1 MKKYRILSA
10 FLAVLMLCGTLSVL
24 PVGAIPVVSVGGSS
38 EDGSANTA
46 IDYTATINGYLNTPM
61 YKTPQEKLASMKM
74 MWEKHGYQLW
84 ADEITGEVATVKV
97 ATGEILFTNPW
108 NISDSKTQSANIK
121 QQLLSQ
127 VIISYKDIVTGSGNE
142 MNSCKDA
149 AMNGQIKVKYIKNGI
164 RVEYS
169 IGRDNSRF
177 LVPMRISVD
186 SMTNKLLLKMRQN
199 IDADIQYTVVDKLVP
214 ANEFEV
220 LKKKYPNAVVGQTY
234 SYYELI
240 EMHDDDNDPKKNFT
254 MDAPFSW
261 DFDHQKIKDFF
272 VYYTLCDPFA
282 EDVSEKEIADMQSK
296 YPVTKKM
303 AIYVFD
309 EAAKNTEII
318 RAERTIKTWAPT
330 YTFEDLDNDHLE
342 TDYAGVAKA
351 PPIFKL
357 ALEYTLDQNGMT
369 VRLPANGIR
378 FDESLYRLE
387 HIYLLPYMGAGTS
400 ENGGYNF
407 FPDGSGT
414 LFGYEDLIKNG
425 DDEFVAQ
432 IYGDD
437 YAYHKLTGIK
447 NRETVRY
454 PVFGTVEHWKGYK
467 TVTDYT
473 RVLTPAEYDEN
484 GNLISE
490 AVYATKIVETEE
502 DRGYLAI
509 IEEGDSMTTLHST
522 HMNQSSSYTT
532 LKMKVTP
539 RPTDSYNMSDAI
551 SVGSNTEWT
560 VVSSRKYVGN
570 YKIRY
575 IMLSDDELAKEN
587 KLASYY
593 ECTWVGMATAY
604 REYLERIGT
613 LERLT
618 EENVDVNIPLYI
630 ETFGAI
636 NAVEKILSIPVDVM
650 KPLTTFDDIKTMYK
664 ELSDAIEEQMKELSG
679 TEGSVATGEANYEKF
694 SNINFKLTGYANGGM
709 YATMPYHL
717 NWEEVLGGA
726 AGFEELVKTSKDEGF
741 GIFPDFDFAY
751 INQDV
756 LFDGVI
762 LDAHAVKT
770 IDNRYTARRE
780 YDATYQSYVGYY
792 ELAISPAFFARFIT
806 KLSINYM
813 KYNPTGISVSS
824 LGTALNSDFDE
835 EDPYNR
841 ADAQNF
847 TVEALRKLSMLKNAD
862 GDSMHVMTSGGNA
875 YTWKYIDHLINAPLD
890 SSRYSDSRNTVPF
903 IGVVLHGYMQ
913 YAGTPINEQGNLG
926 SALLRAIENGSGLFF
941 KLSYQNTEELKEWTE
956 LSHNYSIR
964 YDIWKEDVVDMYVTL
979 NNLLSDL
986 QTKLIVDH
994 EFLKAERIPDADE
1007 AENDEKL
1014 LEEIAKLEEAQKLAE
1029 KAAEDLRA
1037 ALALRKTPGIQADVV
1052 AKALKN
1058 AADQVVVAS
1067 KAAAKIEVEGSDYVG
1082 QSYELLKEANSAFEL
1097 VDAKYYELYN
1107 EAAYANSF
1115 TSVKTQINNIVK
1127 SLLDD
1132 QLDGLLS
1139 AALAELSDA
1148 TLSSAFEALAADVK
1162 ARLMNVIAEAGS
1174 AAAVEKAFNE
1184 EPEYL
1189 TSAEEA
1195 AAAVAESEAIVNAV
1209 MAAVAAEMQS
1219 IKSELVG
1226 AELIAFAQDLFDA
1239 ANVAIADAINVD
1251 TVPSFINAAV
1261 SGYNKVVEDNEKLV
1275 NQLLVLLN
1283 KAEASVQA
1291 AVAAGATREGVME
1304 AYALHAALEAAKN
1317 ASKAAESAAKNANL
1331 LYNSA
1336 LTAAY
1341 RNETNAAEVDAKI
1354 QAAVELLKNGSDTSA
1369 VAEKFLAAAQAL
1381 INKEN
1386 AQTAQEDA
1394 AKALADAQAAYDAG
1408 EYTALVANAKKAE
1421 NDAFEEY
1428 KKLQGTANEVRDAA
1442 ILREKMF
1449 NAKAKYD
1456 LAQAEYEAIL
1466 AETESSLGTTS
1477 AELALLKEKRE
1488 ARDAAKESYDSL
1500 SSSVKDMNIEGV
1512 YLTAVETYEARIK
1525 AEALKKAVDTAISDM
1540 VKAEEKRADLLNVAN
1555 GALITEIADLAFA
1568 ANSKLTVFNTDG
1580 DVIRASVTAMLEAY
1594 NVASEALL
1602 EAEEALLIA
1611 GEAVE
1616 ALKAKYEAAKNDS
1629 NASDAEKARTEQ
1641 FYNAGKKFFDEAEA
1655 NYGEITKRLERIE
1668 AYITSSSALKAR
1680 VLVFGT
1686 TDIEADLATVL
1697 DAIADINEAL
1707 YDSTMGLTGNLS
1719 KIVIAKAELE
1729 SAKAAYDA
1737 AKAEYEELVAT
1748 KLDGLTEEELSA
1760 LKSETLVAAYKM
1772 STAEKAITTAQEA
1785 LNAAKLLFNRSYETL
1800 VSAVEA
1806 MGVAADDASGI
1817 YLAAEL
1823 LSKSNAEAKDACDF
1837 ISAKYDIILA
1847 RSLEIMLPVSDLMDV
1862 AFESGLI
1869 DENGDL
1875 IVESV
1880 EEAPVEDEEKSEF
1893 DEQRDAI
1900 FSKYVYDDGSV
1911 VAVTY
1916 GGKNGNDSEAY
1927 RTFILNYNSFSVK
1940 VTYNEVE
1947 YEIAGYGYAVINH

>member
-1 MKKYRILSA
+1 
-10 FLAVLMLCGTLSVL
+10 MLCGTLSVL
-24 PVGAIPVVSVGGSS
+24 PAGAIPVVSVGGTT
-38 EDGSANTA
+38 EDGSTNTV

-61 YKTPQEKLASMKM
+61 YNTPQEKLASMKM

-97 ATGEILFTNPW
+97 STGEILFTNPW
-108 NISDSKTQSANIK
+108 DISDSKTQSANIK

-127 VIISYKDIVTGSGNE
+127 IIISYKDIVTGSGNE

-199 IDADIQYTVVDKLVP
+199 IDAEIQYTVVDKLVP

-240 EMHDDDNDPKKNFT
+240 EMHDEDNDPTKNFD
-254 MDAPFSW
+254 MNSPFSW
-261 DFDHQKIKDFF
+261 DFDHQKIRDFF
-272 VYYTLCDPFA
+272 VYYTLHDPFDP
-282 EDVSEKEIADMQSK
+282 DVTEKQLSEMQSK
-296 YPVTKKM
+296 YPITKKM

-318 RAERTIKTWAPT
+318 RAERIVKTWAPS

-342 TDYAGVAKA
+342 TEYEGVAKA

-387 HIYLLPYMGAGTS
+387 YIYLLPYMGAGTS

-454 PVFGTVEHWKGYK
+454 PVFGTVENWKGYK

-484 GNLISE
+484 GNLISD
-490 AVYATKIVETEE
+490 AVYATKIVEAEE
-502 DRGYLAI
+502 DRGYVAI

-522 HMNQSSSYTT
+522 HMNQSSSYTA

-593 ECTWVGMATAY
+593 ECSWVGMATAY
-604 REYLERIGT
+604 RDYLEQIGT
-613 LERLT
+613 LQRLT
-618 EENVDVNIPLYI
+618 EDDVDVNIPLYI

-636 NAVEKILSIPVDVM
+636 DAVEKILSIPVDVM
-650 KPLTTFDDIKTMYK
+650 KPLTTFEDIKTMYT
-664 ELSDAIEEQMKELSG
+664 ELSDAIEEQMKELAG
-679 TEGSVATGEANYEKF
+679 TEDSVATGEDNYTKF

-751 INQDV
+751 INQDA

-780 YDATYQSYVGYY
+780 YDATYQSYVGYF
-792 ELAISPAFFARFIT
+792 ELAISPAFFARFVT

-847 TVEALRKLSMLKNAD
+847 TVEALRKLSMLKNDD
-862 GDSMHVMTSGGNA
+862 GDSMQVMTSGGNA

-903 IGVVLHGYMQ
+903 LGVVLHGYMQ
-913 YAGTPINEQGNLG
+913 YAGTPINEEGNLG

-941 KLSYQNTEELKEWTE
+941 KLSYQNIEELKEWVT

-986 QTKLIVDH
+986 QTKLIIDH

-1007 AENDEKL
+1007 AESDEKL

-1037 ALALRKTPGIQADVV
+1037 ALALRKTPGIQAETV
-1052 AKALKN
+1052 ANALKN
-1058 AADQVVVAS
+1058 ATEQIVVAS

-1082 QSYELLKEANSAFEL
+1082 QTYELLKEANSAFEL

-1107 EAAYANSF
+1107 DAAYANSF
-1115 TSVKTQINNIVK
+1115 TNVKTQINNVIK
-1127 SLLDD
+1127 SSFDD
-1132 QLDGLLS
+1132 QLDGILAIEKAGINDGTLED
-1139 AALAELSDA
+1139 AFDAL
-1148 TLSSAFEALAADVK
+1148 TADVK
-1162 ARLMNVIAEAGS
+1162 TRLMAVIAEVGS
-1174 AAAVEKAFNE
+1174 VAAVDKAFNE
-1184 EPEYL
+1184 EPDYL

-1195 AAAVAESEAIVNAV
+1195 AAEIVECEAIVNAI
-1209 MAAVAAEMQS
+1209 MAAVTAEMQS
-1219 IKSELVG
+1219 IRSEITG
-1226 AELIAFAQDLFDA
+1226 AELLAFAERLFA
-1239 ANVAIADAINVD
+1239 AVNDTLAETVNID

-1261 SGYNKVVEDNEKLV
+1261 EGYNKVVSDNEKLV

-1291 AVAAGATREGVME
+1291 AVAAGATREGVMK
-1304 AYALHAALEAAKN
+1304 AYALHTALEAAN
-1317 ASKAAESAAKNANL
+1317 AASKTAESAVKTANL

-1336 LTAAY
+1336 VNAAY
-1341 RNETNAAEVDAKI
+1341 RGETDAASVEAKI

-1369 VAEKFLAAAQAL
+1369 VEEKFLAAAQAF
-1381 INKEN
+1381 IDKEN
-1386 AQTAQEDA
+1386 AQTEQEAA
-1394 AKALADAQAAYDAG
+1394 AKALENAQAAYDAG

-1421 NDAFEEY
+1421 TDAFEAY

-1477 AELALLKEKRE
+1477 TELALLKEKRAE
-1488 ARDAAKESYDSL
+1488 RDAAKELYDSL
-1500 SSSVKDMNIEGV
+1500 SSSVKDMNIEGA
-1512 YLTAVETYEARIK
+1512 YLVAVETYEARIN
-1525 AEALKKAVDTAISDM
+1525 AEAIKKAVDTAITDM
-1540 VKAEEKRADLLNVAN
+1540 VKADEKRNDLLNVAD

-1594 NVASEALL
+1594 EIASEAFL
-1602 EAEEALLIA
+1602 EAEEAVLIA
-1611 GEAVE
+1611 DKAVE
-1616 ALKAKYEAAKNDS
+1616 SLKAKYEAAKGDP
-1629 NASDAEKARTEQ
+1629 NATDAEKARTEQ
-1641 FYNAGKKFFDEAEA
+1641 FYNAGKKSLADAETNRDEIA
-1655 NYGEITKRLERIE
+1655 KRLVSIE

-1686 TDIEADLATVL
+1686 TDIEADLETVL
-1697 DAIADINEAL
+1697 GAIADINEAL

-1729 SAKAAYDA
+1729 AAKAAYDA
-1737 AKAEYEELVAT
+1737 AKAEYDELVAT
-1748 KLDGLTEEELSA
+1748 ELDGLTEAELSA
-1760 LKSETLVAAYKM
+1760 IKSETFAAAYKM
-1772 STAEKAITTAQEA
+1772 SSAEKAMNAAQEE
-1785 LNAAKLLFNRSYETL
+1785 LNAAKLLFNSSYATL
-1800 VSAVEA
+1800 ASALEA
-1806 MGVAADDASGI
+1806 MNAAGENAFEI
-1817 YLAAEL
+1817 LYAAEL
-1823 LSKSNAEAKDACDF
+1823 LSKADAEAKDAYNF
-1837 ISAKYDIILA
+1837 ISAKFDIISS
-1847 RSLEIMLPVSDLMDV
+1847 RSYEIMISVNDLLDV
-1862 AFESGLI
+1862 AFEAGII

-1875 IVESV
+1875 ITETV

-1893 DEQRDAI
+1893 DEQREAI

-1916 GGKNGNDSEAY
+1916 GGKDGNDREAY
-1927 RTFILNYNSFSVK
+1927 RTFILNYNSFAVK
-1940 VTYNEVE
+1940 VTYGDVE
-1947 YEIAGYGYAVINH
+1947 YEVAGYGYAVIDHTEKGR